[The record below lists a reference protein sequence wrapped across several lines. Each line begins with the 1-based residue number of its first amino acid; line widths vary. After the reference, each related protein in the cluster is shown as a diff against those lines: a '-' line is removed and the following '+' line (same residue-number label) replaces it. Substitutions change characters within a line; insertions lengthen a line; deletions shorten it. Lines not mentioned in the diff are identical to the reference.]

1 MKKVGILGGTF
12 NPPHQGHLI
21 IANEVCHSLGLH
33 EVWFMPNQEPP
44 HKTKAAGASNEDR
57 VAMLEAAI
65 KGNTLFKVEKAELER
80 QGPSYTYETMR
91 ILKERYP
98 QHQFYFIIGADM
110 VEYLAKWHKID
121 ELLNLV
127 TFVGVQRPGYS
138 METSYPIETVE
149 VPAIDLSSSM
159 IRERLHEGGTVQYI
173 LPDSVIRYIRE
184 NKLYGT

>member
-33 EVWFMPNQEPP
+33 EIWFMPNQEPP
-44 HKTKAAGASNEDR
+44 HKHKAAGALDADR

-65 KGNTLFKVEKAELER
+65 KGNKLFKVEKAELER
-80 QGPSYTYETMR
+80 QGPSYTFETMK
-91 ILKERYP
+91 ILAERYP
-98 QHQFYFIIGADM
+98 DCQFYFIIGADM
-110 VEYLAKWHKID
+110 VEYLPKWHKID

-138 METSYPIETVE
+138 METPYPIETVE

-159 IRERLHEGGTVQYI
+159 IRERLREGKTVQYL
-173 LPDSVIRYIRE
+173 LPERVISYIGE